1 MVNIIF
7 DTFNNIENF
16 TPNMI
21 PVSISNQPPDWFIET
36 NNDSVDYYINN
47 NGVICGLKYEPLRL
61 EENYKEKLKKIDV
74 NRFITLCENT
84 INLLRERLKFK
95 KDGVI
100 VLMYNEDE
108 NISELKECQEKTVF
122 NDAELSR
129 KWSN

>member
-16 TPNMI
+16 TTNMI

-36 NNDSVDYYINN
+36 NDDSIDYYINN

-61 EENYKEKLKKIDV
+61 EVNYQEKLTKADSA
-74 NRFITLCENT
+74 RFITLCANT
-84 INLLRERLKFK
+84 INLLKERLKFK

-100 VLMYNEDE
+100 VLIHNKDED
-108 NISELKECQEKTVF
+108 ISLLKEYLIENKIM
-122 NDAELSR
+122 E
-129 KWSN
+129 

>member
-61 EENYKEKLKKIDV
+61 EENYKEKLKKVDV

-108 NISELKECQEKTVF
+108 NISELKEFLIK
-122 NDAELSR
+122 NKIIKDL
-129 KWSN
+129 

>member
-7 DTFNNIENF
+7 DTFNNIKNF

-36 NNDSVDYYINN
+36 NDDSIDYYINN

-61 EENYKEKLKKIDV
+61 EVNYQEKLVKADSA
-74 NRFITLCENT
+74 RFITLCANT
-84 INLLRERLKFK
+84 INLLKERLKFK

-100 VLMYNEDE
+100 VLMYNKDED
-108 NISELKECQEKTVF
+108 ISLLKEYLIENKIM
-122 NDAELSR
+122 ES
-129 KWSN
+129 

>member
-36 NNDSVDYYINN
+36 NDDSIDYYINN

-61 EENYKEKLKKIDV
+61 EVNYQEKLVKADRA
-74 NRFITLCENT
+74 RFITLCANT
-84 INLLRERLKFK
+84 INLLKERLKFK

-100 VLMYNEDE
+100 VLMHNKDED
-108 NISELKECQEKTVF
+108 ISLLKEYLIENKIM
-122 NDAELSR
+122 ES
-129 KWSN
+129 

>member
-16 TPNMI
+16 TSNMI

-36 NNDSVDYYINN
+36 NDDSIDYYINN

-61 EENYKEKLKKIDV
+61 EVNYQEKLTKVDSA
-74 NRFITLCENT
+74 RFVTLCANT
-84 INLLRERLKFK
+84 INLLKERLKFK

-100 VLMYNEDE
+100 VLMHNKDED
-108 NISELKECQEKTVF
+108 ISLLKEYLIENKIM
-122 NDAELSR
+122 ES
-129 KWSN
+129 

>member
-36 NNDSVDYYINN
+36 NDDSIDYYINN

-61 EENYKEKLKKIDV
+61 EVNYQEKLTKVDSA
-74 NRFITLCENT
+74 RFITLCANT
-84 INLLRERLKFK
+84 INLLKERLKFK

-100 VLMYNEDE
+100 VLMHNKDED
-108 NISELKECQEKTVF
+108 ISLLKEYLIENKII
-122 NDAELSR
+122 ES
-129 KWSN
+129 

>member
-36 NNDSVDYYINN
+36 NDDSIDYYINS

-61 EENYKEKLKKIDV
+61 EVNYQEKLVKADGA
-74 NRFITLCENT
+74 RFITLCANT
-84 INLLRERLKFK
+84 INLLKERLKFK

-100 VLMYNEDE
+100 VLMHNKDED
-108 NISELKECQEKTVF
+108 ISLLKEYLIENKIM
-122 NDAELSR
+122 EP
-129 KWSN
+129 

>member
-36 NNDSVDYYINN
+36 NDDSIDYYINN

-61 EENYKEKLKKIDV
+61 EVNYQEKLTKVDSA
-74 NRFITLCENT
+74 RFITLCANT
-84 INLLRERLKFK
+84 INLLKERLKFK

-100 VLMYNEDE
+100 VLIHNKDED
-108 NISELKECQEKTVF
+108 ISLLKEYLIENKIM
-122 NDAELSR
+122 E
-129 KWSN
+129 

>member
-36 NNDSVDYYINN
+36 NDDSIDYYINN

-61 EENYKEKLKKIDV
+61 EVNYQEKLVKADSA
-74 NRFITLCENT
+74 RFITLCTNT
-84 INLLRERLKFK
+84 INLLKERLKFK

-100 VLMYNEDE
+100 VLIHNKDED
-108 NISELKECQEKTVF
+108 ISLLKEYLIENKIM
-122 NDAELSR
+122 E
-129 KWSN
+129 

>member
-36 NNDSVDYYINN
+36 NDDSVDYYINN

-61 EENYKEKLKKIDV
+61 EENYQEKLKKVDV

-108 NISELKECQEKTVF
+108 NISELKEFLIK
-122 NDAELSR
+122 NKIIKDL
-129 KWSN
+129 

>member
-36 NNDSVDYYINN
+36 NDDSIDYYINN

-61 EENYKEKLKKIDV
+61 EVNYQEKLTKADSA
-74 NRFITLCENT
+74 RFITLCANT
-84 INLLRERLKFK
+84 INLLKERLKFK

-100 VLMYNEDE
+100 VLMHNKDED
-108 NISELKECQEKTVF
+108 ISLLKEYLIENKII
-122 NDAELSR
+122 ES
-129 KWSN
+129 

>member
-36 NNDSVDYYINN
+36 NDDSIDYYINN

-61 EENYKEKLKKIDV
+61 EVNYQEKLTKADSA
-74 NRFITLCENT
+74 RFITLCANT
-84 INLLRERLKFK
+84 INLLKERLKFK

-100 VLMYNEDE
+100 VLIHNKDED
-108 NISELKECQEKTVF
+108 ISLLKEYLIENKIM
-122 NDAELSR
+122 E
-129 KWSN
+129 

>member
-108 NISELKECQEKTVF
+108 NISELKEFLIK
-122 NDAELSR
+122 NKIIKDL
-129 KWSN
+129 

>member
-36 NNDSVDYYINN
+36 NDDSIDYYINN

-61 EENYKEKLKKIDV
+61 EVNYQEKLVKADSA
-74 NRFITLCENT
+74 RFITLCANT
-84 INLLRERLKFK
+84 INLLKERLKFK

-100 VLMYNEDE
+100 VLMYNKDED
-108 NISELKECQEKTVF
+108 ISLLKEYLIENKII
-122 NDAELSR
+122 ES
-129 KWSN
+129 

>member
-21 PVSISNQPPDWFIET
+21 PVSISNQPPDWFMET
-36 NNDSVDYYINN
+36 NDDSIDYYINN

-61 EENYKEKLKKIDV
+61 EVNYQEKLTKADSA
-74 NRFITLCENT
+74 RFITLCANT
-84 INLLRERLKFK
+84 INLLKERLKFK

-100 VLMYNEDE
+100 VLIHNKDED
-108 NISELKECQEKTVF
+108 ISLLKEYLIENKIM
-122 NDAELSR
+122 E
-129 KWSN
+129 

>member
-21 PVSISNQPPDWFIET
+21 PVSISNQPLDWFIET

-61 EENYKEKLKKIDV
+61 EQNYQEKLKKVDV

-84 INLLRERLKFK
+84 INLLRDRLKFK

-100 VLMYNEDE
+100 VLIHNKDED
-108 NISELKECQEKTVF
+108 ISLLKEYLIENKIM
-122 NDAELSR
+122 E
-129 KWSN
+129 

>member
-21 PVSISNQPPDWFIET
+21 PVSISNQPLDWFIET
-36 NNDSVDYYINN
+36 NNDNVDYYINN

-61 EENYKEKLKKIDV
+61 EENYQEKLKKVDV

-100 VLMYNEDE
+100 VLMHNEDE
-108 NISELKECQEKTVF
+108 NISELKEFLIK
-122 NDAELSR
+122 NKIIKDL
-129 KWSN
+129 

>member
-7 DTFNNIENF
+7 DTFSNIENF

-36 NNDSVDYYINN
+36 NDDSIDYYINN

-61 EENYKEKLKKIDV
+61 EVNYQEKLVKADSA
-74 NRFITLCENT
+74 RFITLCANT
-84 INLLRERLKFK
+84 INLLKERLKFK

-100 VLMYNEDE
+100 VLMHNKDED
-108 NISELKECQEKTVF
+108 ISLLKEYLIENKIM
-122 NDAELSR
+122 ES
-129 KWSN
+129 

>member
-36 NNDSVDYYINN
+36 NDDSIDYYINN

-61 EENYKEKLKKIDV
+61 EVNYQEKLTKVDSA
-74 NRFITLCENT
+74 RFITLCANT
-84 INLLRERLKFK
+84 INLLKERLKFK

-100 VLMYNEDE
+100 VLMHNKDED
-108 NISELKECQEKTVF
+108 ISLLKEYLIENKIM
-122 NDAELSR
+122 ES
-129 KWSN
+129 

>member
-16 TPNMI
+16 APNMI

-36 NNDSVDYYINN
+36 NDDSIDYYINS

-61 EENYKEKLKKIDV
+61 EVNYQEKLTKVDSA
-74 NRFITLCENT
+74 RFITLCTNT
-84 INLLRERLKFK
+84 INLLKERLKFK

-100 VLMYNEDE
+100 VLMHNKDED
-108 NISELKECQEKTVF
+108 ISLLKEYLIENKIM
-122 NDAELSR
+122 ES
-129 KWSN
+129 

>member
-36 NNDSVDYYINN
+36 NDDSIDYYINN

-61 EENYKEKLKKIDV
+61 EVNYQEKLTKADSA
-74 NRFITLCENT
+74 RFITLCSNT
-84 INLLRERLKFK
+84 INLLKERLKFK

-100 VLMYNEDE
+100 VLIHNKDED
-108 NISELKECQEKTVF
+108 ISLLKEYLIENKIM
-122 NDAELSR
+122 E
-129 KWSN
+129 

>member
-21 PVSISNQPPDWFIET
+21 PVSISNQPPDWFMET
-36 NNDSVDYYINN
+36 NDDSIDYYINN

-61 EENYKEKLKKIDV
+61 EVNYQEKLTKADSD
-74 NRFITLCENT
+74 RFITLCANT
-84 INLLRERLKFK
+84 INLLKERLKFK

-100 VLMYNEDE
+100 VLIHNKDED
-108 NISELKECQEKTVF
+108 ISLLKEYLIENKIM
-122 NDAELSR
+122 E
-129 KWSN
+129 

>member
-16 TPNMI
+16 TSNMI

-36 NNDSVDYYINN
+36 NDDSIDYYINN

-61 EENYKEKLKKIDV
+61 EVNYQEKLVKADSA
-74 NRFITLCENT
+74 RFITLCANT
-84 INLLRERLKFK
+84 INLLKERLKFK

-100 VLMYNEDE
+100 VLMHNKDED
-108 NISELKECQEKTVF
+108 ISLLKEYLIENKIM
-122 NDAELSR
+122 ES
-129 KWSN
+129 

>member
-36 NNDSVDYYINN
+36 NDDSIDYYINN

-61 EENYKEKLKKIDV
+61 EVNYQEKLTKVDSA
-74 NRFITLCENT
+74 RFITLCANT
-84 INLLRERLKFK
+84 INLLKERLKFK

-100 VLMYNEDE
+100 VLMYNKDED
-108 NISELKECQEKTVF
+108 ISLLKEYLIENKIM
-122 NDAELSR
+122 ES
-129 KWSN
+129 

>member
-36 NNDSVDYYINN
+36 NDDSIDYYINN

-61 EENYKEKLKKIDV
+61 EVNYQEKLTKADSA
-74 NRFITLCENT
+74 RFITLCANT
-84 INLLRERLKFK
+84 INLLKERLKFK

-100 VLMYNEDE
+100 VLMHNKDEDISLLKKYLIE
-108 NISELKECQEKTVF
+108 NKIME
-122 NDAELSR
+122 
-129 KWSN
+129 

>member
-61 EENYKEKLKKIDV
+61 EVNYQEKLKKVDV

-100 VLMYNEDE
+100 VLMYNENE
-108 NISELKECQEKTVF
+108 NISELKEFLIK
-122 NDAELSR
+122 NKIIKDL
-129 KWSN
+129 

>member
-7 DTFNNIENF
+7 NTFNNIENF

-36 NNDSVDYYINN
+36 NDDSLDYYINN

-61 EENYKEKLKKIDV
+61 EVNYQEKLTKVDSA
-74 NRFITLCENT
+74 RFITLCANT
-84 INLLRERLKFK
+84 INLLKERLKFK

-100 VLMYNEDE
+100 VLIHNKDEDISSVKEYLME
-108 NISELKECQEKTVF
+108 NKIME
-122 NDAELSR
+122 
-129 KWSN
+129 

>member
-36 NNDSVDYYINN
+36 NDDSVDYYINN

-61 EENYKEKLKKIDV
+61 EENYQEKLVKADRA
-74 NRFITLCENT
+74 RFITLCANT
-84 INLLRERLKFK
+84 INLLKERLKFK

-100 VLMYNEDE
+100 VLIHTKDED
-108 NISELKECQEKTVF
+108 ISLLKEYLIENKIM
-122 NDAELSR
+122 ES
-129 KWSN
+129 

>member
-7 DTFNNIENF
+7 DTFSNIENF

-36 NNDSVDYYINN
+36 NDDSIDYYINN

-61 EENYKEKLKKIDV
+61 EVNYQEKLTKVDSA
-74 NRFITLCENT
+74 RFITLCANT
-84 INLLRERLKFK
+84 INLLKERLKFK

-100 VLMYNEDE
+100 VLMYNKDED
-108 NISELKECQEKTVF
+108 ISLLKEYLIENKIM
-122 NDAELSR
+122 ES
-129 KWSN
+129 

>member
-36 NNDSVDYYINN
+36 NDDSIDYYINN

-61 EENYKEKLKKIDV
+61 EVNYQEKLTKANSD
-74 NRFITLCENT
+74 RFITLCANT
-84 INLLRERLKFK
+84 INLLKERLKFK

-100 VLMYNEDE
+100 VLIHNKDED
-108 NISELKECQEKTVF
+108 ISLLKEYLIENKIM
-122 NDAELSR
+122 E
-129 KWSN
+129 

>member
-61 EENYKEKLKKIDV
+61 EENYQEKLKKVDV

-108 NISELKECQEKTVF
+108 NISKLKVCLIK
-122 NDAELSR
+122 NKIIKDL
-129 KWSN
+129 

>member
-21 PVSISNQPPDWFIET
+21 PVSISSQPQDWFIET

-61 EENYKEKLKKIDV
+61 EQNYQEKLKKVDV

-108 NISELKECQEKTVF
+108 NISELKEFLIK
-122 NDAELSR
+122 NKIIKDL
-129 KWSN
+129 